1 MEFQRLYNNIC
12 CALLQCM
19 LRAKVGEKR
28 LKVFELYV
36 TGLQSFDKNENKKKQ
51 NKTKQE
57 KQEKQSA
64 YKGRC
69 FVTFAHPMLLQQKLK
84 LPAWPCETLLSPAAS
99 FAKYIA
105 ETSVGTSLTS
115 IFS

>member
-36 TGLQSFDKNENKKKQ
+36 TGLQSFDKNENKK
-51 NKTKQE
+51 NKTKQN
-57 KQEKQSA
+57 KKTRKTKCLQRAMFRDLRSSNA
-64 YKGRC
+64 
-69 FVTFAHPMLLQQKLK
+69 FATEV
-84 LPAWPCETLLSPAAS
+84 ETAGLAL
-99 FAKYIA
+99 
-105 ETSVGTSLTS
+105 
-115 IFS
+115 